1 MAVYLDNSATTK
13 PCREAVEAVNYMMTE
28 NFGNPSSLHTPG
40 IEAAKSLISAREA
53 IARALGCEK
62 DEIYFT
68 SGATEANNLALFGAA
83 AAKRRAGNRIVTTAI
98 EHESV
103 VAAADELEKQGFEV
117 IRLMPDKHGNISA
130 ADFAE
135 AINDKT
141 ILVSAMYINNE
152 IGSIMPI
159 DKIKKIIE
167 MKKAPALFHTDC
179 VQAFGKVKIS
189 PRKLGA
195 DMISVTAHK
204 IHGPKGTGALYIK
217 KGTRILPRVFGGEQE
232 KRMRP
237 GTEASP
243 LIAGFGAEARAK
255 AVSSVEQLFAA
266 ALPDT
271 EMQSQAVSG
280 LNSYLR
286 ELLSK
291 IDGIQFNSDENA
303 SPYILNVYV
312 PTFMRSQTIVQE
324 LSSKYEVYV
333 SNGSACAK
341 GKKSHVLAAMHLSDE
356 IADKSIRISFSRF
369 NTKQDCEICAAA
381 IKDLTEKHPR

>member
-103 VAAADELEKQGFEV
+103 VAAADELEKQDFEV

-179 VQAFGKVKIS
+179 VQSFGKVKIS

-243 LIAGFGAEARAK
+243 LIAGFGAA
-255 AVSSVEQLFAA
+255 AA